1 MKKLTAGFC
10 AIALA
15 AVPTAQA
22 MAAPSI
28 GTSGPKD
35 PVVEEGTLVLEDGA
49 KLVIKEVTPD
59 LYEDNQVADVVTNFN
74 DEDKLTSVQEVSNS
88 LQLQVSDVE
97 ADAPELAEGETI
109 VVKDQGRVEYENKDV
124 ETSVKAFNE
133 KFHTFEIHVDKDGN
147 KTYVST
153 TKSLDEFV
161 QELKEALAN
170 SDAEDETEA
179 ETEAGTEEASEGET
193 EVESETETEA
203 DTEAESVSEAE
214 SASEEVSE
222 NESESEVE
230 SESETDAEAE
240 DAEEPVL
247 VVTNKGTEIDLND
260 YKAMFAMADM
270 LVDDSKE
277 LQIKETGEF
286 KLTMTIDALKDSNVE
301 DLVFVVTNPDDGTVS
316 YVEPD
321 EFDAETGTI
330 TGTFDHV
337 GPFTIGTKGEFENEP
352 QVTNKDNVILPQ
364 QYEALTSFVDL
375 AIEDVDA
382 ISYDMDGNV
391 QVKFT
396 CELTV
401 GMDQEDIAL
410 MTIDQETK
418 EMKYLELDKFDEKTG
433 EIVVTFE
440 NLGPFVVM
448 TKVIPDED
456 ITVIDDEEEET
467 SEEATEETTEAA
479 TEEATEE
486 ATSEEAT
493 SAAN

>member
-35 PVVEEGTLVLEDGA
+35 PVVEEGTLDLKDGA

-59 LYEDNQVADVVTNFN
+59 LYEDNEVADVVENFN
-74 DEDKLTSVQEVSNS
+74 DEEKLTSVMEVNNS
-88 LQLQVSDVE
+88 LQLKLSDVQAE
-97 ADAPELAEGETI
+97 APELAEGETI

-124 ETSVKAFNE
+124 ETAVKAFNE
-133 KFHTFEIHVDKDGN
+133 KFSTFEIHISKDGEE

-153 TKSLDEFV
+153 AKSLADFV
-161 QELKEALAN
+161 KDLKEALA
-170 SDAEDETEA
+170 DAGVEA
-179 ETEAGTEEASEGET
+179 ETEA
-193 EVESETETEA
+193 
-203 DTEAESVSEAE
+203 
-214 SASEEVSE
+214 
-222 NESESEVE
+222 ESESEVE
-230 SESETDAEAE
+230 TETETEAVSEAESESETEAVSEAETDAE
-240 DAEEPVL
+240 DAEEETA
-247 VVTNKGTEIDLND
+247 VTNKGTEINLND

-270 LVDDSKE
+270 LVDDSKA

-286 KLTMTIDALKDSNVE
+286 KLTMTIDALKDMNAE
-301 DLVFVVTNPDDGTVS
+301 DLLFVTTNPDDGTIS
-316 YVEPD
+316 FIEPD

-330 TGTFDHV
+330 TGTFNHV
-337 GPFTIGTKGEFENEP
+337 GPFTIVTKGEFEVQP

-375 AIEDVDA
+375 AIEDLDA
-382 ISYDMDGNV
+382 ISYDMDGHV

-401 GMDQEDIAL
+401 GMDEEDLAL

-433 EIVVTFE
+433 EITVTFE

-456 ITVIDDEEEET
+456 ITVVDEEEET
-467 SEEATEETTEAA
+467 SEEATEAETSEAETSEAA

-486 ATSEEAT
+486 ET
-493 SAAN
+493 SAAAKESK

>member
-35 PVVEEGTLVLEDGA
+35 PVVEEGTLDLKDGA

-59 LYEDNQVADVVTNFN
+59 LYEDNEVADVVENFN
-74 DEDKLTSVQEVSNS
+74 DEEKLTSVMEVNNS
-88 LQLQVSDVE
+88 LQLKLSDAK

-124 ETSVKAFNE
+124 ETAVKAFNE
-133 KFHTFEIHVDKDGN
+133 KFSTFEIHISKDGEE

-153 TKSLDEFV
+153 AKSLADFV
-161 QELKEALAN
+161 KDLKEALA
-170 SDAEDETEA
+170 DAGVEA
-179 ETEAGTEEASEGET
+179 ETEA
-193 EVESETETEA
+193 
-203 DTEAESVSEAE
+203 
-214 SASEEVSE
+214 
-222 NESESEVE
+222 ESESEVE
-230 SESETDAEAE
+230 TETETETDAE
-240 DAEEPVL
+240 DAEEETA
-247 VVTNKGTEIDLND
+247 VTNNGTEINLND

-270 LVDDSKE
+270 LVDDSKA

-286 KLTMTIDALKDSNVE
+286 KLTMTIDALKDMNAE
-301 DLVFVVTNPDDGTVS
+301 DLLFVTTNPDDGTIS
-316 YVEPD
+316 FIEPD
-321 EFDAETGTI
+321 QFDAETGTI
-330 TGTFDHV
+330 TGTFNHV
-337 GPFTIGTKGEFENEP
+337 GPFTIATKGEFEVQP

-375 AIEDVDA
+375 AIEDLDN
-382 ISYDMDGNV
+382 ISYDMDGHV

-401 GMDQEDIAL
+401 GMDEEDLAL
-410 MTIDQETK
+410 MTINQETK

-433 EIVVTFE
+433 EITVTFE

-456 ITVIDDEEEET
+456 ITVVDEEEET
-467 SEEATEETTEAA
+467 SEEATEAETSEAA

-486 ATSEEAT
+486 ETST
-493 SAAN
+493 AAKESK

>member
-35 PVVEEGTLVLEDGA
+35 PVVEEGTLDLKDGA

-59 LYEDNQVADVVTNFN
+59 LYKDNEVADVVENFN
-74 DEDKLTSVQEVSNS
+74 DEEKLTSIMEVNKS
-88 LQLQVSDVE
+88 LQLKLSDAQ
-97 ADAPELAEGETI
+97 ADVPDLAEGETI

-124 ETSVKAFNE
+124 ETAVKAFNE
-133 KFHTFEIHVDKDGN
+133 KFSTFEIHISKDGEE

-153 TKSLDEFV
+153 AKSLADFV
-161 QELKEALAN
+161 KDLKEALA
-170 SDAEDETEA
+170 DAGVEA
-179 ETEAGTEEASEGET
+179 ETEAES
-193 EVESETETEA
+193 ESETETEA
-203 DTEAESVSEAE
+203 VSEAE
-214 SASEEVSE
+214 S
-222 NESESEVE
+222 
-230 SESETDAEAE
+230 ESETEAVSEAETDAE
-240 DAEEPVL
+240 DAEEETA
-247 VVTNKGTEIDLND
+247 VTNKGTEINLND

-270 LVDDSKE
+270 LVDDSKA

-286 KLTMTIDALKDSNVE
+286 KLTMTIDALKDMNAE
-301 DLVFVVTNPDDGTVS
+301 DLLFVTTNPDDGTIS
-316 YVEPD
+316 FIEPD

-330 TGTFDHV
+330 TATFNHV
-337 GPFTIGTKGEFENEP
+337 GPFTIATKGEFEVQP

-375 AIEDVDA
+375 AIEDLDA
-382 ISYDMDGNV
+382 ISYDMDGHV

-396 CELTV
+396 CELAV
-401 GMDQEDIAL
+401 DMDAEDIVL
-410 MTIDQETK
+410 MTVDQETK

-433 EIVVTFE
+433 EITVTFE

-456 ITVIDDEEEET
+456 ITVVDEEEET
-467 SEEATEETTEAA
+467 SEEATEAETSEAA

-486 ATSEEAT
+486 ET
-493 SAAN
+493 SAAAEESK

>member
-35 PVVEEGTLVLEDGA
+35 PVVEEGTLDLKDGA

-59 LYEDNQVADVVTNFN
+59 LYEDNEVADVVANFN
-74 DEDKLTSVQEVSNS
+74 DDEKVTTALEVHNSVQ
-88 LQLQVSDVE
+88 LQATDVKV
-97 ADAPELAEGETI
+97 DAPDLAEGETI

-124 ETSVKAFNE
+124 ETAVKAFNE
-133 KFHTFEIHVDKDGN
+133 KFSTFEIHISKDGEE

-153 TKSLDEFV
+153 AKSLADFV
-161 QELKEALAN
+161 KDLKEALA
-170 SDAEDETEA
+170 DAGVEA
-179 ETEAGTEEASEGET
+179 ETEA
-193 EVESETETEA
+193 
-203 DTEAESVSEAE
+203 
-214 SASEEVSE
+214 
-222 NESESEVE
+222 ESESEVE
-230 SESETDAEAE
+230 TETETETETEAVSEVETDAE
-240 DAEEPVL
+240 DAEEETA
-247 VVTNKGTEIDLND
+247 VTNNGTEINLND

-270 LVDDSKE
+270 LVDDSKA

-286 KLTMTIDALKDSNVE
+286 KLTMTIDALKDMNAE
-301 DLVFVVTNPDDGTVS
+301 DLLFVTTNPDDGTIS
-316 YVEPD
+316 FIEPD
-321 EFDAETGTI
+321 QFDAETGTI
-330 TGTFDHV
+330 TGTFNHV
-337 GPFTIGTKGEFENEP
+337 GPFTIATKGEFEVQP

-375 AIEDVDA
+375 AIEDLDN
-382 ISYDMDGNV
+382 ISYDMDGHV

-401 GMDQEDIAL
+401 GMDEEDLAL
-410 MTIDQETK
+410 MTINQETK

-433 EIVVTFE
+433 EITVTFE

-456 ITVIDDEEEET
+456 ITVVDEEEET
-467 SEEATEETTEAA
+467 SEEATEAETSEAA

-486 ATSEEAT
+486 ET
-493 SAAN
+493 SAAAKESK

>member
-35 PVVEEGTLVLEDGA
+35 PVVEEGTLDLKDGA

-59 LYEDNQVADVVTNFN
+59 LYEDDQVADVVANFN
-74 DEDKLTSVQEVSNS
+74 DEDKLTSILEVNNS
-88 LQLQVSDVE
+88 MQLQISDVKV
-97 ADAPELAEGETI
+97 DAPELAEGETI

-124 ETSVKAFNE
+124 ETAVKAFNE
-133 KFHTFEIHVDKDGN
+133 KFGTFEIHISKDGEE

-153 TKSLDEFV
+153 AKSLADFV
-161 QELKEALAN
+161 KDLKEALA
-170 SDAEDETEA
+170 DAGVEA
-179 ETEAGTEEASEGET
+179 ETEAESEVESESEA
-193 EVESETETEA
+193 ESETETEA
-203 DTEAESVSEAE
+203 VSEVESE
-214 SASEEVSE
+214 SASEEESVSE
-222 NESESEVE
+222 VESEVE
-230 SESETDAEAE
+230 SESETDAE
-240 DAEEPVL
+240 DAEEAEI

-286 KLTMTIDALKDSNVE
+286 KLTMTIDALKDMNAE
-301 DLVFVVTNPDDGTVS
+301 DLVFVTTDPEDGTIS

-330 TGTFDHV
+330 TASFDHV
-337 GPFTIGTKGEFENEP
+337 GPFTIATKGEFEIEP

-375 AIEDVDA
+375 AIEDLDA
-382 ISYDMDGNV
+382 ISYDMDGHV

-401 GMDQEDIAL
+401 GMDEEDLAL

-433 EIVVTFE
+433 EITVTFE

-456 ITVIDDEEEET
+456 ITVIDEEEET
-467 SEEATEETTEAA
+467 SEAETEEETEAA
-479 TEEATEE
+479 TEEASSEE
-486 ATSEEAT
+486 ATSEAET
-493 SAAN
+493 TKAAN

>member
-35 PVVEEGTLVLEDGA
+35 PVVEEGTLDLKDGA

-59 LYEDNQVADVVTNFN
+59 LYKDKEVADVVENFN
-74 DEDKLTSVQEVSNS
+74 DEEKLTSVLEVNNS
-88 LQLQVSDVE
+88 LQLKLSDVQ

-124 ETSVKAFNE
+124 ETAVKAFNE
-133 KFHTFEIHVDKDGN
+133 KFSTFEIHISKDGEE

-153 TKSLDEFV
+153 AKSLADFV
-161 QELKEALAN
+161 KDLKEALA
-170 SDAEDETEA
+170 DAGVEA
-179 ETEAGTEEASEGET
+179 ETEA
-193 EVESETETEA
+193 
-203 DTEAESVSEAE
+203 
-214 SASEEVSE
+214 
-222 NESESEVE
+222 ESESEVE
-230 SESETDAEAE
+230 TETETETEAVSEAESESETEAVSEAETDAE
-240 DAEEPVL
+240 DAEEETA
-247 VVTNKGTEIDLND
+247 VTNNGTEINLND

-270 LVDDSKE
+270 LVDDSKAF
-277 LQIKETGEF
+277 QIKETGEF
-286 KLTMTIDALKDSNVE
+286 KLTMTIDALKDMNAE
-301 DLVFVVTNPDDGTVS
+301 DLLFVTTNPDDGTIS
-316 YVEPD
+316 FIEPD

-330 TGTFDHV
+330 TGTFNHV
-337 GPFTIGTKGEFENEP
+337 GPFTIATKGEFEVQP

-375 AIEDVDA
+375 AIEDLDA
-382 ISYDMDGNV
+382 ISYDMDGHV

-401 GMDQEDIAL
+401 GMDEEDLAL

-433 EIVVTFE
+433 EITVTFE

-456 ITVIDDEEEET
+456 ITVVDEEEET
-467 SEEATEETTEAA
+467 SEEATEEATEAETSEAA

-486 ATSEEAT
+486 ET
-493 SAAN
+493 SAAAKESK

>member
-35 PVVEEGTLVLEDGA
+35 PVVEEGTLDLKDGA

-59 LYEDNQVADVVTNFN
+59 LYEDNEVADVVKNFN
-74 DEDKLTSVQEVSNS
+74 DEEKLTSVLEVNNS
-88 LQLQVSDVE
+88 VQLKISGVQAE
-97 ADAPELAEGETI
+97 APELAEGETI

-124 ETSVKAFNE
+124 ETAVKAFNE
-133 KFHTFEIHVDKDGN
+133 KFGTFEIHISKDGEE

-153 TKSLDEFV
+153 AKSLADFV
-161 QELKEALAN
+161 KDLKEALA
-170 SDAEDETEA
+170 DAGVEA
-179 ETEAGTEEASEGET
+179 ETEA
-193 EVESETETEA
+193 
-203 DTEAESVSEAE
+203 
-214 SASEEVSE
+214 
-222 NESESEVE
+222 ESESEVE
-230 SESETDAEAE
+230 TETETETEAVSEAETDAE
-240 DAEEPVL
+240 DAEEETA
-247 VVTNKGTEIDLND
+247 VTNNGTEINLND

-270 LVDDSKE
+270 LVDDSKA

-286 KLTMTIDALKDSNVE
+286 KLTMTIDALKDMNAE
-301 DLVFVVTNPDDGTVS
+301 DLLFVTTNPDDGTIS
-316 YVEPD
+316 FIEPD
-321 EFDAETGTI
+321 QFDAETGTI
-330 TGTFDHV
+330 TGTFNHV
-337 GPFTIGTKGEFENEP
+337 GPFTIATKGEFEVQP

-375 AIEDVDA
+375 AIEDLDA
-382 ISYDMDGNV
+382 ISYDMDGHV

-401 GMDQEDIAL
+401 GMDEEDIAL

-433 EIVVTFE
+433 EITVTFE

-456 ITVIDDEEEET
+456 ITVVDEEEET
-467 SEEATEETTEAA
+467 SEEATEAETSEAA

-486 ATSEEAT
+486 ET
-493 SAAN
+493 SAAAKESK

>member
-35 PVVEEGTLVLEDGA
+35 PVVEEGTLDLKGGA

-59 LYEDNQVADVVTNFN
+59 LYKDNEVADVVENFN
-74 DEDKLTSVQEVSNS
+74 DEEKLTSVMEVNNN
-88 LQLQVSDVE
+88 LQLKLSDAQ

-124 ETSVKAFNE
+124 ETAVKAFNE
-133 KFHTFEIHVDKDGN
+133 KFSTFEIHISKDGEE

-153 TKSLDEFV
+153 AKSLADFV
-161 QELKEALAN
+161 KDLKEALA
-170 SDAEDETEA
+170 DA
-179 ETEAGTEEASEGET
+179 G
-193 EVESETETEA
+193 VESETEA
-203 DTEAESVSEAE
+203 
-214 SASEEVSE
+214 
-222 NESESEVE
+222 ESESEVE
-230 SESETDAEAE
+230 TETETEAVSEAESESETEAVSEAETDAE
-240 DAEEPVL
+240 DAEEETA
-247 VVTNKGTEIDLND
+247 VTNKGTEINLND

-270 LVDDSKE
+270 LVDDSKA

-286 KLTMTIDALKDSNVE
+286 KLTMTIDALKDMNAE
-301 DLVFVVTNPDDGTVS
+301 DLLFVTTNPDDGTIS
-316 YVEPD
+316 FIEPD

-330 TGTFDHV
+330 TGTFNHV
-337 GPFTIGTKGEFENEP
+337 GPFTIATKGEFEVQP

-375 AIEDVDA
+375 AIEDLDA
-382 ISYDMDGNV
+382 ISYDMDGHV

-396 CELTV
+396 CELAV
-401 GMDQEDIAL
+401 DMDAEDIVL
-410 MTIDQETK
+410 MTVDQETK

-433 EIVVTFE
+433 EITVTFE

-448 TKVIPDED
+448 TKFIPDED
-456 ITVIDDEEEET
+456 ITVVDEEEET
-467 SEEATEETTEAA
+467 SEEATEAETSEAA

-486 ATSEEAT
+486 ET
-493 SAAN
+493 SAAAKESK

>member
-35 PVVEEGTLVLEDGA
+35 PVVEEGTLDLKDGA

-59 LYEDNQVADVVTNFN
+59 LYKDNEVADVVDNFN
-74 DEDKLTSVQEVSNS
+74 DEEKLTSVMEVNNS
-88 LQLQVSDVE
+88 LQLKLSDAQ
-97 ADAPELAEGETI
+97 ADAPDLAEGETI

-124 ETSVKAFNE
+124 ETAVKAFNE
-133 KFHTFEIHVDKDGN
+133 KFSTFEIHISKDGEE

-153 TKSLDEFV
+153 AKSLADFV
-161 QELKEALAN
+161 KDLKEALA
-170 SDAEDETEA
+170 DAGVEA
-179 ETEAGTEEASEGET
+179 ETEA
-193 EVESETETEA
+193 
-203 DTEAESVSEAE
+203 
-214 SASEEVSE
+214 
-222 NESESEVE
+222 ESESEVE
-230 SESETDAEAE
+230 TETETETDAE
-240 DAEEPVL
+240 DAEEETA
-247 VVTNKGTEIDLND
+247 VTNNGTEINLND

-270 LVDDSKE
+270 LVDDSKA

-286 KLTMTIDALKDSNVE
+286 KLTMTIDALKDMNAE
-301 DLVFVVTNPDDGTVS
+301 DLLFVTTNPDDGTIS
-316 YVEPD
+316 FIEPD

-330 TGTFDHV
+330 TGTFNHV
-337 GPFTIGTKGEFENEP
+337 GPFTIATKGEFEVQP

-375 AIEDVDA
+375 AIEDLDA
-382 ISYDMDGNV
+382 ISYDMDGHV

-401 GMDQEDIAL
+401 GMDEEDLAL

-433 EIVVTFE
+433 EITVTFE

-456 ITVIDDEEEET
+456 ITVVDEEEET
-467 SEEATEETTEAA
+467 SEEATEAETSEAA

-486 ATSEEAT
+486 ET
-493 SAAN
+493 SAAAKESK

>member
-35 PVVEEGTLVLEDGA
+35 PVVEEGTLDLKDGA

-59 LYEDNQVADVVTNFN
+59 LYEDNEVADVVENFN
-74 DEDKLTSVQEVSNS
+74 DEEKLTSVLEVNNS
-88 LQLQVSDVE
+88 LQLKLSDAQ

-124 ETSVKAFNE
+124 ETAVKAFNE
-133 KFHTFEIHVDKDGN
+133 KFSTFEIHISKDGEE

-153 TKSLDEFV
+153 AKSLADFV
-161 QELKEALAN
+161 KDLKEALA
-170 SDAEDETEA
+170 DAGVEA
-179 ETEAGTEEASEGET
+179 ETEA
-193 EVESETETEA
+193 
-203 DTEAESVSEAE
+203 
-214 SASEEVSE
+214 
-222 NESESEVE
+222 ESESEVE
-230 SESETDAEAE
+230 TETEAVSEAETDAE
-240 DAEEPVL
+240 DAEEETA
-247 VVTNKGTEIDLND
+247 VTNNGTEINLND

-270 LVDDSKE
+270 LVDDSKA

-286 KLTMTIDALKDSNVE
+286 KLTMTIDALKDMNAE
-301 DLVFVVTNPDDGTVS
+301 DLLFVTTNPDDGTIS
-316 YVEPD
+316 FIEPD
-321 EFDAETGTI
+321 QFDAETGTI
-330 TGTFDHV
+330 TGTFNHV
-337 GPFTIGTKGEFENEP
+337 GPFTIATKGEFEVQP

-364 QYEALTSFVDL
+364 QYEALTYFVDL
-375 AIEDVDA
+375 AIEDLDA
-382 ISYDMDGNV
+382 ISYDMDGHV

-401 GMDQEDIAL
+401 GMDEEDLAL

-433 EIVVTFE
+433 EITVTFE

-456 ITVIDDEEEET
+456 ITVVDEEEET
-467 SEEATEETTEAA
+467 SEEATEAETSEAA

-486 ATSEEAT
+486 ET
-493 SAAN
+493 SAAAKESK

>member
-35 PVVEEGTLVLEDGA
+35 PVVEEGTLDLKDGA

-59 LYEDNQVADVVTNFN
+59 LYVDNEVADVVKNFN
-74 DEDKLTSVQEVSNS
+74 DEEKLTSVLEVNNS
-88 LQLQVSDVE
+88 VQLKISGVQ
-97 ADAPELAEGETI
+97 ADAPDLAEGETI

-124 ETSVKAFNE
+124 ETAVKAFNE
-133 KFHTFEIHVDKDGN
+133 KFGTFEIHISKDGEE

-153 TKSLDEFV
+153 AKSLADFV
-161 QELKEALAN
+161 KDLKEALA
-170 SDAEDETEA
+170 DAGVEA
-179 ETEAGTEEASEGET
+179 ETEA
-193 EVESETETEA
+193 
-203 DTEAESVSEAE
+203 
-214 SASEEVSE
+214 
-222 NESESEVE
+222 ESESEVE
-230 SESETDAEAE
+230 TETETEAVSEAETEIETEAVSESETDAE
-240 DAEEPVL
+240 DAEEEAA
-247 VVTNKGTEIDLND
+247 VTNKGTEISLND

-270 LVDDSKE
+270 LIDDSKA

-286 KLTMTIDALKDSNVE
+286 KLTMTIDALKDMNAE
-301 DLVFVVTNPDDGTVS
+301 DLLFVTTNPDDGTIS
-316 YVEPD
+316 FIEPD

-330 TGTFDHV
+330 TGTFNHV
-337 GPFTIGTKGEFENEP
+337 GPFTIATKGEFEVQP

-375 AIEDVDA
+375 AIEDLDA
-382 ISYDMDGNV
+382 ISYDMDGHV

-401 GMDQEDIAL
+401 GMDEEDLAL
-410 MTIDQETK
+410 MTINQETK

-433 EIVVTFE
+433 EITVTFE

-456 ITVIDDEEEET
+456 ITVVDEEEET
-467 SEEATEETTEAA
+467 SEAATEEATEAETSEAA

-486 ATSEEAT
+486 ET
-493 SAAN
+493 SAAAKESK

>member
-10 AIALA
+10 AIVLA

-35 PVVEEGTLVLEDGA
+35 PVVEEGTLDLKDGA

-59 LYEDNQVADVVTNFN
+59 LYKDNEVADVVENFN
-74 DEDKLTSVQEVSNS
+74 DEEKLTSVLEVNNS
-88 LQLQVSDVE
+88 LQLKLSDAQ
-97 ADAPELAEGETI
+97 ADAPDLAEGETI

-124 ETSVKAFNE
+124 ETAVKAFNE
-133 KFHTFEIHVDKDGN
+133 KFSTFEIHISKDGEE

-153 TKSLDEFV
+153 AKSLVDFV
-161 QELKEALAN
+161 KDLKEALA
-170 SDAEDETEA
+170 DAGVEA
-179 ETEAGTEEASEGET
+179 ETEA
-193 EVESETETEA
+193 
-203 DTEAESVSEAE
+203 
-214 SASEEVSE
+214 
-222 NESESEVE
+222 ESESEVE
-230 SESETDAEAE
+230 TETETEAVSEAESESETEAVSEVESEAETDAE
-240 DAEEPVL
+240 DAEEETA
-247 VVTNKGTEIDLND
+247 VTNKGTEINLND

-270 LVDDSKE
+270 LVDDSKA

-286 KLTMTIDALKDSNVE
+286 KLTMTIDALKDMNAE
-301 DLVFVVTNPDDGTVS
+301 DLLFVTTNPDDGTIS
-316 YVEPD
+316 FIEPD

-330 TGTFDHV
+330 TGTFNHV
-337 GPFTIGTKGEFENEP
+337 GPFTIATKGEFEVQP

-375 AIEDVDA
+375 AIEDLDA
-382 ISYDMDGNV
+382 ISYDMDGHV

-401 GMDQEDIAL
+401 GMDEEDLAL

-433 EIVVTFE
+433 EITVTFE

-456 ITVIDDEEEET
+456 ITVVDEEEET
-467 SEEATEETTEAA
+467 SEEATEAETSEAA

-486 ATSEEAT
+486 ET
-493 SAAN
+493 SAAAKESK

>member
-1 MKKLTAGFC
+1 MTKLTAGFC

-35 PVVEEGTLVLEDGA
+35 PVVEEGTLDLKDGA

-59 LYEDNQVADVVTNFN
+59 LYEDNEVADGVKNFN
-74 DEDKLTSVQEVSNS
+74 DEEKLTSVLEVNNS
-88 LQLQVSDVE
+88 VQLKISGVQ
-97 ADAPELAEGETI
+97 ADAPDLAEGETI

-124 ETSVKAFNE
+124 ETAVKAFNE
-133 KFHTFEIHVDKDGN
+133 KFSTFEIHISKDGEE

-153 TKSLDEFV
+153 AKSLADFV
-161 QELKEALAN
+161 KDLKEALA
-170 SDAEDETEA
+170 DA
-179 ETEAGTEEASEGET
+179 G
-193 EVESETETEA
+193 VESETEA
-203 DTEAESVSEAE
+203 
-214 SASEEVSE
+214 
-222 NESESEVE
+222 ESESEVE
-230 SESETDAEAE
+230 TETETETEAVSEAESESETEAVSEAETDAE
-240 DAEEPVL
+240 DAEEETA
-247 VVTNKGTEIDLND
+247 VTNKGTEINLND

-270 LVDDSKE
+270 LVDDSKA

-286 KLTMTIDALKDSNVE
+286 KLTMTIDALKDMNAE
-301 DLVFVVTNPDDGTVS
+301 DLLFVTTNPDDGTIS
-316 YVEPD
+316 FIEPD

-330 TGTFDHV
+330 TGTFNHV
-337 GPFTIGTKGEFENEP
+337 GPFTIATKGEFEVQP

-375 AIEDVDA
+375 AIEDLDA
-382 ISYDMDGNV
+382 ISYDMDGHV

-401 GMDQEDIAL
+401 GMDEEDLAL

-433 EIVVTFE
+433 EITVTFE

-456 ITVIDDEEEET
+456 ITVVDEEEET
-467 SEEATEETTEAA
+467 SEEATEAETSEAA

-486 ATSEEAT
+486 ET
-493 SAAN
+493 SAAAKESK

>member
-35 PVVEEGTLVLEDGA
+35 PVVEEGTLDLKDGA

-59 LYEDNQVADVVTNFN
+59 LYEDNDVADVVENFN
-74 DEDKLTSVQEVSNS
+74 DEEKLTSVMEVNNS
-88 LQLQVSDVE
+88 LQLKLSDAQ

-124 ETSVKAFNE
+124 ETAVKAFNE
-133 KFHTFEIHVDKDGN
+133 KFSTFEIHISKDGEE

-153 TKSLDEFV
+153 AKSLADFV
-161 QELKEALAN
+161 KDLKEALA
-170 SDAEDETEA
+170 DAGVEA
-179 ETEAGTEEASEGET
+179 ETEA
-193 EVESETETEA
+193 
-203 DTEAESVSEAE
+203 
-214 SASEEVSE
+214 
-222 NESESEVE
+222 ESESEVE
-230 SESETDAEAE
+230 AVSEAESESETDTDAE
-240 DAEEPVL
+240 DAEEETA
-247 VVTNKGTEIDLND
+247 VTNNGNEINLND

-270 LVDDSKE
+270 LVDDSKA
-277 LQIKETGEF
+277 LQVKETGEF
-286 KLTMTIDALKDSNVE
+286 KLTMTIDALKDMNAE
-301 DLVFVVTNPDDGTVS
+301 DLLFVTTNPDDGTIS
-316 YVEPD
+316 FIEPD

-330 TGTFDHV
+330 TGTFNHV
-337 GPFTIGTKGEFENEP
+337 GPFTIATKGEFEVQP

-375 AIEDVDA
+375 AIEDLDA
-382 ISYDMDGNV
+382 ISYDMDGHV

-401 GMDQEDIAL
+401 GMDEEDLAL

-433 EIVVTFE
+433 EITVTFE

-456 ITVIDDEEEET
+456 ITVVDEEEET
-467 SEEATEETTEAA
+467 SEEATEAETSEAA

-486 ATSEEAT
+486 ET
-493 SAAN
+493 SAAAKESK

>member
-35 PVVEEGTLVLEDGA
+35 PVVEEGTLDLKDGA

-59 LYEDNQVADVVTNFN
+59 LYEDNEVADVVENFN
-74 DEDKLTSVQEVSNS
+74 DEEKLTSVMEVNNS
-88 LQLQVSDVE
+88 LQLKLSDAQ

-124 ETSVKAFNE
+124 ETAVKAFNE
-133 KFHTFEIHVDKDGN
+133 KFGTFEIHTNKDGEVTN
-147 KTYVST
+147 YVST
-153 TKSLDEFV
+153 AKTLADFV
-161 QELKEALAN
+161 KELKEALKA
-170 SDAEDETEA
+170 
-179 ETEAGTEEASEGET
+179 
-193 EVESETETEA
+193 
-203 DTEAESVSEAE
+203 
-214 SASEEVSE
+214 
-222 NESESEVE
+222 
-230 SESETDAEAE
+230 
-240 DAEEPVL
+240 AEEETA
-247 VVTNKGTEIDLND
+247 VTNNGTEINLND

-270 LVDDSKE
+270 LVDDSKA

-286 KLTMTIDALKDSNVE
+286 KLTMTIDALKDMNAE
-301 DLVFVVTNPDDGTVS
+301 DLLFVTTNPDDGTIS
-316 YVEPD
+316 FIEPD
-321 EFDAETGTI
+321 QFDAETGTI
-330 TGTFDHV
+330 TGTFNHV
-337 GPFTIGTKGEFENEP
+337 GPFTIATKGEFEVQP

-375 AIEDVDA
+375 AIEDLDA
-382 ISYDMDGNV
+382 ISYDMDGHV

-401 GMDQEDIAL
+401 GMDEEDLAL

-433 EIVVTFE
+433 EITVTFE

-456 ITVIDDEEEET
+456 ITVVDEEEET
-467 SEEATEETTEAA
+467 SEEATEAETSEAA

-486 ATSEEAT
+486 ET
-493 SAAN
+493 SAAAKESK

>member
-35 PVVEEGTLVLEDGA
+35 PVVEEGTLDLKDGA

-59 LYEDNQVADVVTNFN
+59 LYRDNEVADVVENFN
-74 DEDKLTSVQEVSNS
+74 DEEKLTSVMEVNNS
-88 LQLQVSDVE
+88 LQLKLSDAQ
-97 ADAPELAEGETI
+97 ADAPDLAEGETI

-124 ETSVKAFNE
+124 ETAVKAFNE
-133 KFHTFEIHVDKDGN
+133 KFSTFEIHISKDGEE

-153 TKSLDEFV
+153 AKSLADFV
-161 QELKEALAN
+161 KDLKEALA
-170 SDAEDETEA
+170 DAGVEAETEA
-179 ETEAGTEEASEGET
+179 ETE
-193 EVESETETEA
+193 TETEA
-203 DTEAESVSEAE
+203 VSEAE
-214 SASEEVSE
+214 
-222 NESESEVE
+222 
-230 SESETDAEAE
+230 TDAE
-240 DAEEPVL
+240 DAEEETA
-247 VVTNKGTEIDLND
+247 VTNKGTEINLND

-270 LVDDSKE
+270 LVDDSKA

-286 KLTMTIDALKDSNVE
+286 KLTMTIDALKDMNAE
-301 DLVFVVTNPDDGTVS
+301 DLLFVTTNPDDGTIS
-316 YVEPD
+316 FIEPD

-330 TGTFDHV
+330 TGTFNHV
-337 GPFTIGTKGEFENEP
+337 GPFTIATKGEFEVQP

-375 AIEDVDA
+375 AIEDLDE
-382 ISYDMDGNV
+382 ISYDMDGHV

-401 GMDQEDIAL
+401 GMDEEDLAL

-433 EIVVTFE
+433 EITVTFE

-456 ITVIDDEEEET
+456 ITVVDEEEET
-467 SEEATEETTEAA
+467 SEEATEAETSEAA

-486 ATSEEAT
+486 ET
-493 SAAN
+493 SAVAKESK

>member
-35 PVVEEGTLVLEDGA
+35 PVVEEGTLDLKDGA

-59 LYEDNQVADVVTNFN
+59 LYEDNEVADVVENFN
-74 DEDKLTSVQEVSNS
+74 DEEKLTSVMEVNNS
-88 LQLQVSDVE
+88 LQLKLSDAQ

-124 ETSVKAFNE
+124 ETAVKAFNE
-133 KFHTFEIHVDKDGN
+133 KFGTFEIHISKDGEE

-153 TKSLDEFV
+153 AKSLADFV
-161 QELKEALAN
+161 KDLKEALA
-170 SDAEDETEA
+170 DAGVEA
-179 ETEAGTEEASEGET
+179 ETEA
-193 EVESETETEA
+193 
-203 DTEAESVSEAE
+203 
-214 SASEEVSE
+214 
-222 NESESEVE
+222 ESESEVE
-230 SESETDAEAE
+230 TETETETEAVSEAESESETEAVSEAETDAE
-240 DAEEPVL
+240 DAEEETA
-247 VVTNKGTEIDLND
+247 VTNNGTEINLND
-260 YKAMFAMADM
+260 YKAMFAMEDM
-270 LVDDSKE
+270 LVDDSKA

-286 KLTMTIDALKDSNVE
+286 KLTMTIDALKDMNAE
-301 DLVFVVTNPDDGTVS
+301 DLLFVTTNPDDGTIS
-316 YVEPD
+316 FIEPD
-321 EFDAETGTI
+321 QFDAETGTI
-330 TGTFDHV
+330 TGTFNHV
-337 GPFTIGTKGEFENEP
+337 GPFTIATKGEFEVQP

-375 AIEDVDA
+375 AIEDLDA
-382 ISYDMDGNV
+382 ISYDMDGHV

-401 GMDQEDIAL
+401 GMDEEDLAL

-433 EIVVTFE
+433 EITVTFE

-456 ITVIDDEEEET
+456 ITVVDEEEET
-467 SEEATEETTEAA
+467 SEEATEEASEEAS
-479 TEEATEE
+479 EEATEL
-486 ATSEEAT
+486 ASEEET
-493 SAAN
+493 SAAAKESK

>member
-35 PVVEEGTLVLEDGA
+35 PVVEEGTLDLKDGA

-59 LYEDNQVADVVTNFN
+59 LYEDNEVADVVENFN
-74 DEDKLTSVQEVSNS
+74 DEEKLTSVMEVNNS
-88 LQLQVSDVE
+88 LQLKLSDAQ

-124 ETSVKAFNE
+124 ETAVKAFNE
-133 KFHTFEIHVDKDGN
+133 KFGTFEIHISKDGEE

-153 TKSLDEFV
+153 AKSLADFV
-161 QELKEALAN
+161 KDLKEALA
-170 SDAEDETEA
+170 DAGVEA
-179 ETEAGTEEASEGET
+179 ETEA
-193 EVESETETEA
+193 
-203 DTEAESVSEAE
+203 
-214 SASEEVSE
+214 
-222 NESESEVE
+222 ESESEVE
-230 SESETDAEAE
+230 TETETETEAVSEAESESETEAVSEAETDAE
-240 DAEEPVL
+240 DAEEETA
-247 VVTNKGTEIDLND
+247 VTNNGTEINLND

-270 LVDDSKE
+270 LVDDSKA

-286 KLTMTIDALKDSNVE
+286 KLTMTIDALKDMNAE
-301 DLVFVVTNPDDGTVS
+301 DLLFVTTNPDDGTIS
-316 YVEPD
+316 FIEPD
-321 EFDAETGTI
+321 QFDAETGTI
-330 TGTFDHV
+330 TGTFNHV
-337 GPFTIGTKGEFENEP
+337 GPFTIATKGEFEVQP

-375 AIEDVDA
+375 AIEDLDA
-382 ISYDMDGNV
+382 ISYDMDGHV

-401 GMDQEDIAL
+401 GMDEEDLAL

-433 EIVVTFE
+433 EITVTFE
-440 NLGPFVVM
+440 NLGSFVVM

-456 ITVIDDEEEET
+456 ITVVDEEEET
-467 SEEATEETTEAA
+467 SEEATEEASEEAS
-479 TEEATEE
+479 EEATEL
-486 ATSEEAT
+486 ASEEET
-493 SAAN
+493 SAAAKESK

>member
-35 PVVEEGTLVLEDGA
+35 PVVEEGTLDLKDGA

-59 LYEDNQVADVVTNFN
+59 LYKDKEVADVVKNFN
-74 DEDKLTSVQEVSNS
+74 DEEKLTSVMEVNNS
-88 LQLQVSDVE
+88 LQLKLSDVQAE
-97 ADAPELAEGETI
+97 APELAQGETI

-124 ETSVKAFNE
+124 ETAVKAFNE
-133 KFHTFEIHVDKDGN
+133 KFSTFEIHISKDGEE

-153 TKSLDEFV
+153 AKSLADFV
-161 QELKEALAN
+161 KDLKEALA
-170 SDAEDETEA
+170 DAGVEA
-179 ETEAGTEEASEGET
+179 ETEA
-193 EVESETETEA
+193 
-203 DTEAESVSEAE
+203 
-214 SASEEVSE
+214 
-222 NESESEVE
+222 ESESEVE
-230 SESETDAEAE
+230 TETETETETEAVSEAESESETEAVSEAETDAE
-240 DAEEPVL
+240 DAEEETA
-247 VVTNKGTEIDLND
+247 VTNNGTEINLND

-270 LVDDSKE
+270 LVDDSKT

-286 KLTMTIDALKDSNVE
+286 KLTMTIDALKDMNAE
-301 DLVFVVTNPDDGTVS
+301 DLLFVTTNPEDGTIS
-316 YVEPD
+316 FIEPD

-330 TGTFDHV
+330 TATFDHV
-337 GPFTIGTKGEFENEP
+337 GPFTIATKGEFEVQP

-375 AIEDVDA
+375 AIEDLDA
-382 ISYDMDGNV
+382 ISYDMDGHV

-401 GMDQEDIAL
+401 GMDEEDLAL

-418 EMKYLELDKFDEKTG
+418 ELKYLELDKFDEKTG
-433 EIVVTFE
+433 EITVTFE
-440 NLGPFVVM
+440 NLGPFLVM

-456 ITVIDDEEEET
+456 ITVVDEEEET
-467 SEEATEETTEAA
+467 SEEATEAETSEAA

-486 ATSEEAT
+486 ET
-493 SAAN
+493 SAAAKESK

>member
-35 PVVEEGTLVLEDGA
+35 PVVEEGTLDLKDGA

-59 LYEDNQVADVVTNFN
+59 LYKDNEVADVVENFN
-74 DEDKLTSVQEVSNS
+74 DEEKLTSVMEVNNS
-88 LQLQVSDVE
+88 LQLKLSDAQ
-97 ADAPELAEGETI
+97 ADAPDLAEGETI

-124 ETSVKAFNE
+124 ETAVKAFNE
-133 KFHTFEIHVDKDGN
+133 KFGTFEIHISKDGEE

-153 TKSLDEFV
+153 AKSLADFV
-161 QELKEALAN
+161 KDLKEALA
-170 SDAEDETEA
+170 DAGVEA
-179 ETEAGTEEASEGET
+179 ETEA
-193 EVESETETEA
+193 
-203 DTEAESVSEAE
+203 
-214 SASEEVSE
+214 
-222 NESESEVE
+222 ESESEVE
-230 SESETDAEAE
+230 TETETEAVSEAESESETEAVSEAE
-240 DAEEPVL
+240 DAEEETA
-247 VVTNKGTEIDLND
+247 VTNNGTEINLND

-270 LVDDSKE
+270 LVDDSKV

-286 KLTMTIDALKDSNVE
+286 KLTMTIDALKDMNAE
-301 DLVFVVTNPDDGTVS
+301 DLLFVTTNPDDGTIS
-316 YVEPD
+316 FIEPD

-330 TGTFDHV
+330 TGTFNHV
-337 GPFTIGTKGEFENEP
+337 GPFTIATKGEFEVQP

-375 AIEDVDA
+375 AIEDLDA
-382 ISYDMDGNV
+382 ISYDMDGHV

-396 CELTV
+396 CELAV
-401 GMDQEDIAL
+401 DMDAEDIVL
-410 MTIDQETK
+410 MTVDQETK

-433 EIVVTFE
+433 EITVTFE

-456 ITVIDDEEEET
+456 ITVVDEEEET
-467 SEEATEETTEAA
+467 SEEATEAETSEAA

-486 ATSEEAT
+486 ET
-493 SAAN
+493 SAAAKESK

>member
-28 GTSGPKD
+28 GTSGSKD
-35 PVVEEGTLVLEDGA
+35 PVVEEGTLDLKDGA

-59 LYEDNQVADVVTNFN
+59 LYKDNEVADVVENFN
-74 DEDKLTSVQEVSNS
+74 DEEKLTSVMEVNNS
-88 LQLQVSDVE
+88 LQLKLSDAQ
-97 ADAPELAEGETI
+97 ADAPDLAEGETI
-109 VVKDQGRVEYENKDV
+109 VVKDQGKVEYENKDV
-124 ETSVKAFNE
+124 ETAVKAFNE
-133 KFHTFEIHVDKDGN
+133 KFSTFEIHISKDGEE

-153 TKSLDEFV
+153 AKSLADFV
-161 QELKEALAN
+161 KDLKEALA
-170 SDAEDETEA
+170 DAGVEAETEA
-179 ETEAGTEEASEGET
+179 ETEA
-193 EVESETETEA
+193 VSETEA
-203 DTEAESVSEAE
+203 ASEAE
-214 SASEEVSE
+214 
-222 NESESEVE
+222 
-230 SESETDAEAE
+230 TDAE
-240 DAEEPVL
+240 DAEEETA
-247 VVTNKGTEIDLND
+247 VTNNGTEINLND

-270 LVDDSKE
+270 LVDDSKA

-286 KLTMTIDALKDSNVE
+286 KLTMTIDALKDMNAE
-301 DLVFVVTNPDDGTVS
+301 DLLFVTTNPDDGTIS
-316 YVEPD
+316 FIEPD

-330 TGTFDHV
+330 TGTFNHV
-337 GPFTIGTKGEFENEP
+337 GPFTIATKGEFEVQP

-375 AIEDVDA
+375 AIEDLDA
-382 ISYDMDGNV
+382 ISYDMDGHV

-401 GMDQEDIAL
+401 GMDEEDLAL

-433 EIVVTFE
+433 EITVTFE

-456 ITVIDDEEEET
+456 ITVVDEEEET
-467 SEEATEETTEAA
+467 SEEATEAETSEAA

-486 ATSEEAT
+486 ET
-493 SAAN
+493 SAAAKESM